1 MLHRKADLFVEA
13 QHTHKLTLL
22 SSCAEAM
29 NAPKKLAIL
38 DVLKV
43 CRRMAKQK
51 RINKEAARQGSLL

>member
-1 MLHRKADLFVEA
+1 MEA
-13 QHTHKLTLL
+13 QHAHKLTLL

-38 DVLKV
+38 DVLKA

-51 RINKEAARQGSLL
+51 HINKEAARQGSMV